1 MRSRAVEARD
11 ANTAGHQRTVA
22 VLACAIG
29 KKLNLPEDKIEGIKL
44 GAIIHGIGKISPIEY
59 EMLKTHS
66 QTGYEILR
74 DIKCP
79 WPIANIYPQG
89 LVGDAILLEAR
100 IIAVALA
107 HIKEFKGSLYDV
119 QAVDACLA
127 LFDKGLFLTTPR

>member
-11 ANTAGHQRTVA
+11 AYTAGHQRTVA

-44 GAIIHGIGKISPIEY
+44 GAIIHDIDKISPIEY

-79 WPIANIYPQG
+79 
-89 LVGDAILLEAR
+89 
-100 IIAVALA
+100 
-107 HIKEFKGSLYDV
+107 
-119 QAVDACLA
+119 
-127 LFDKGLFLTTPR
+127 

>member
-1 MRSRAVEARD
+1 MRSRAVE
-11 ANTAGHQRTVA
+11 
-22 VLACAIG
+22 ACAIG
-29 KKLNLPEDKIEGIKL
+29 KKLNLPDDKIEGIKL
-44 GAIIHGIGKISPIEY
+44 GAIIHAIGKISPIEY

-89 LVGDAILLEAR
+89 LFGDAILLEAR

-107 HIKEFKGSLYDV
+107 HIEEFKGSLYDA
-119 QAVDACLA
+119 QAVDACLE
-127 LFDKGLFLTTPR
+127 LFDEGFSLPTPR